1 MTNKM
6 KIDSIISLYK
16 SKKTVFSTKDLA
28 LIWMIDNPNY
38 LKTKIN
44 RLIKTQKLQIIRK
57 GFYSLDEKYDKIE
70 LVNKMI
76 TPSYYGLYS
85 TLVENGINFQF
96 DSRIY
101 SVSDQSRTIIIGDQE
116 YVYKKIKNS
125 ALLNPIGINFLGN
138 KTASSK
144 ERAIADTLYLEP
156 DFYFDNLINIDWAL
170 CMQIAKIYNNKR
182 LTLQIK
188 QLKEEYA

>member
-1 MTNKM
+1 M